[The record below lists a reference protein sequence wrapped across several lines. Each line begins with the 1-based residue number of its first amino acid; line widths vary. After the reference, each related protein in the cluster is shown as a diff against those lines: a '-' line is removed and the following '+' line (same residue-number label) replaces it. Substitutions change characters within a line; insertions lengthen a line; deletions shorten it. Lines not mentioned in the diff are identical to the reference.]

1 MHWFFRTLRL
11 LRRHRKA
18 RLPSMENRKIL
29 QHAVDDALLL
39 VLTASENA
47 VPLSDD
53 TILSIVTMKDVLEK
67 GQSTITEEAR
77 FWSAYEAAAQCLKP
91 ITINSI
97 KATYDPDPVHQ
108 PFWLSLFSNRK
119 TPLSRKCA
127 TSYKFLSMVT
137 LLVLIS
143 LQVYWYFG
151 QSILADINSQ
161 SQSIAELRQEILKI
175 KAQANSAD
183 ARAANATSP
192 PNRRPVSKTQL
203 LRAQIS
209 EHTEWKDAAMG
220 HLVQWNQ
227 VWRLLDFRPTQTIA
241 PNTSEVYSVG
251 IADRSQ
257 FVAAENTLEA
267 ITTDI
272 LPILYGL
279 IGACFYILRQLP
291 KEIEARTFSMNSYI
305 DYSLR
310 LAQGPLAGMMVS
322 YFFSTAPNTTI
333 SHYVNGEVRAPLNAS
348 FDTLSPL
355 AAAFLAGYSVEFIFR
370 FIDKILSPVLME
382 NRSKNSPT
390 AIQVVKGN
398 IVKDPQESQNDKSV
412 GV

>member
-1 MHWFFRTLRL
+1 
-11 LRRHRKA
+11 
-18 RLPSMENRKIL
+18 
-29 QHAVDDALLL
+29 
-39 VLTASENA
+39 
-47 VPLSDD
+47 
-53 TILSIVTMKDVLEK
+53 
-67 GQSTITEEAR
+67 
-77 FWSAYEAAAQCLKP
+77 
-91 ITINSI
+91 
-97 KATYDPDPVHQ
+97 
-108 PFWLSLFSNRK
+108 
-119 TPLSRKCA
+119 
-127 TSYKFLSMVT
+127 
-137 LLVLIS
+137 
-143 LQVYWYFG
+143 FG

-161 SQSIAELRQEILKI
+161 SQSIEELRQEIVKI
-175 KAQANSAD
+175 KVQANSSNAQST
-183 ARAANATSP
+183 NATNLP
-192 PNRRPVSKTQL
+192 KRKRISKTQL

-209 EHTEWKDAAMG
+209 DHTEWKDAAMG

-241 PNTSEVYSVG
+241 SNTSEVYSVG

-291 KEIEARTFSMNSYI
+291 KEIEARTFSMDSYI

-322 YFFSTAPNTTI
+322 YFFSATPNTTI

-348 FDTLSPL
+348 FVTLSPL

-382 NRSKNSPT
+382 SRGKKSP
-390 AIQVVKGN
+390 ASIQVVKGN
-398 IVKDPQESQNDKSV
+398 TATDPQDNQNDKP
-412 GV
+412 GRA